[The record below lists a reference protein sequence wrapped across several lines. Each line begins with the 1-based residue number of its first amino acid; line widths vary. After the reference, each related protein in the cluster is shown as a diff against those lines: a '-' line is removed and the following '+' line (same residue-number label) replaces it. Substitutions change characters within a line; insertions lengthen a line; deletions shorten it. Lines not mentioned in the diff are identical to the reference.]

1 MKLQRVLPNQTLSLS
16 LPGQI
21 WGFSVLTQTGPD
33 STWGHDEGGQNYP
46 LPSVK
51 VPSGRLAWGSLQ
63 LTNIYPT
70 GAAAAGLQ
78 PPLAALLV
86 AIAESREEVAMLPNP
101 PAAPVTYQRRPLG
114 GKLLLPPKSIT
125 VAGGAFVLGTFYP
138 DPGFVRVAWE
148 FNLQNATGTPSA
160 VTIGVN
166 DDEAG
171 YTWTDTIPAGVTQ
184 FYEILQGVESPGG
197 IQPGATSTAALQSP
211 SILTVPKR
219 VMALSGAS
227 LIITTLTETL
237 TFNGTVVE
245 F

>member
-1 MKLQRVLPNQTLSLS
+1 M
-16 LPGQI
+16 
-21 WGFSVLTQTGPD
+21 
-33 STWGHDEGGQNYP
+33 
-46 LPSVK
+46 
-51 VPSGRLAWGSLQ
+51 
-63 LTNIYPT
+63 
-70 GAAAAGLQ
+70 
-78 PPLAALLV
+78 
-86 AIAESREEVAMLPNP
+86 
-101 PAAPVTYQRRPLG
+101 
-114 GKLLLPPKSIT
+114 
-125 VAGGAFVLGTFYP
+125 
-138 DPGFVRVAWE
+138 
-148 FNLQNATGTPSA
+148 QNATGTPSA